1 MSERKYLDLWRP
13 CCCLKQRK
21 KLFALLMTPMQ
32 VLFLDMIYIL
42 MQEIQN
48 IQNILLSLSL
58 SFPWSIK
65 KPFALH
71 FCLSYSI
78 LIQFFVISSL
88 FNFLVDCFPLYFR
101 RFGCLRI
108 YKQHTTFVACVWGS
122 WIWTCWYQ
130 WRHNFYRGW
139 FHPAPTNRLWN
150 YCS

>member
-48 IQNILLSLSL
+48 VQNILLSLSLSL

-88 FNFLVDCFPLYFR
+88 FNFLVDCFPLYFH

-108 YKQHTTFVACVWGS
+108 YKQHTTFVAGV
-122 WIWTCWYQ
+122 
-130 WRHNFYRGW
+130 
-139 FHPAPTNRLWN
+139 
-150 YCS
+150 